1 MHLLFGFFE
10 FILLYVYFTPYC
22 PKNRWEA
29 VTKYGTMRKRMAY
42 YSWLNMRS
50 LRNGAKELRPSEE
63 HTQKQRLNSTTEIL
77 FIGKERI

>member
-1 MHLLFGFFE
+1 
-10 FILLYVYFTPYC
+10 
-22 PKNRWEA
+22 

-63 HTQKQRLNSTTEIL
+63 HNQKQRLNSTTEIL